1 MGLFGALYTGVSGLN
16 AQAQAQSTISENV
29 SNVNTV
35 GYKRVQTDFST
46 LVVESSPRAYSPG
59 GVLTSTSYGI
69 TDEGTLQGTT
79 SETDIGISGPGF
91 IIVNQVANPTIQNE
105 FLYTRAGKFTTDE
118 NKNLKNTAGYYLQGW
133 KLDNLGNLPTAN
145 SSLVSLQT
153 VNLDKIPGISVT
165 TKNVT
170 AYLQLPASSPID
182 PVADPSLGPL
192 VTGSQQSQD
201 VPVYDSLGVPQT
213 VRLVF
218 THVGTN
224 AWNLTINPGSYGN
237 PPVAN
242 KVTNVLDN
250 VGAPLSTPNQ
260 LGTPK
265 VSGDQHLRVTFNS
278 DGTLQDITN
287 ADTGTSVY
295 NSDGTIKV
303 RFDFSASGASP
314 IQDVSFNFGQKNPVT
329 RNPLVTTAA
338 TLFTSTT
345 GTEISGI
352 KGTVL
357 GSVRNDPIGTPGG
370 KQIVVQSINAGAD
383 FQIDIPIG
391 GEVFRGVVS
400 QTAPTATP
408 INFVGLGSPVN
419 GFTMT
424 TDAGMLATAA
434 AVKADLEQ
442 YFQTSGTATAFS
454 VTGLPTQ
461 TPPGTSQKN
470 SDFIGSTVTQDGVAY
485 GVYKGININ
494 KEGVV
499 IANFTNGESLPIYQ
513 LPLATF
519 PNPNGLAPR
528 TGNAYSKTRDSG
540 ELVLNQAGVAGIGQ
554 VFSRTLEN
562 STVDIGTEFAKMI
575 ITQRAYNANTR
586 VVSTSRDMLAE
597 LDRLVQ

>member
-91 IIVNQVANPTIQNE
+91 IIVNQVANPTIQDE

-182 PVADPSLGPL
+182 PIANPSTP
-192 VTGSQQSQD
+192 VVGSQQSQD
-201 VPVYDSLGVPQT
+201 IPVYDSLGVPQT

-250 VGAPLSTPNQ
+250 VGAPLSPPNQ
-260 LGTPK
+260 LGTPL
-265 VSGDQHLRVTFNS
+265 VSGNQHLRVTFNN
-278 DGTLQDITN
+278 DGTLRDITN
-287 ADTGTSVY
+287 ANTGTSVY

-314 IQDVSFNFGQKNPVT
+314 QQEVSFNLGQKNP
-329 RNPLVTTAA
+329 TTPTISSTNVNIPIATS
-338 TLFTSTT
+338 TLFPSTT
-345 GTEISGI
+345 GGNISGI
-352 KGTVL
+352 FGTVL
-357 GSVRNDPIGTPGG
+357 GSVSN
-370 KQIVVQSINAGAD
+370 VAVSIPALPLNSY
-383 FQIDIPIG
+383 QIDLTIG
-391 GEVFRGVVS
+391 GETFRGIV
-400 QTAPTATP
+400 ANNAATATP

-424 TDAGMLATAA
+424 TAAAMLGPATPA
-434 AVKADLEQ
+434 AVKTDLDK

>member
-91 IIVNQVANPTIQNE
+91 IIVNQVANPTIQDE

-133 KLDNLGNLPTAN
+133 KLDNLGNLPTTN

-153 VNLDKIPGISVT
+153 INLDNIPGISVT

-182 PVADPSLGPL
+182 PIANPSTP
-192 VTGSQQSQD
+192 VVGSQQSQD
-201 VPVYDSLGVPQT
+201 IPVYDSLGVPQT

-250 VGAPLSTPNQ
+250 VGAPLSPPNQ
-260 LGTPK
+260 LGTPL
-265 VSGDQHLRVTFNS
+265 VSGNQHLRVTFNN
-278 DGTLQDITN
+278 DGTLRDITN
-287 ADTGTSVY
+287 ANTGTSVY

-314 IQDVSFNFGQKNPVT
+314 QQEVSFNLGQKNPT
-329 RNPLVTTAA
+329 TPTIGASTAA
-338 TLFTSTT
+338 VPFAVAATSITN
-345 GTEISGI
+345 IF
-352 KGTVL
+352 GTVL
-357 GSVRNDPIGTPGG
+357 GSVSNVAVTNISP
-370 KQIVVQSINAGAD
+370 NE
-383 FQIDIPIG
+383 QIDITIG
-391 GEVFRGVVS
+391 GETFRGTVAS
-400 QTAPTATP
+400 GAAAGTA
-408 INFVGLGSPVN
+408 INFAGLGSPVN
-419 GFTMT
+419 GFTMRT
-424 TDAGMLATAA
+424 SGA
-434 AVKADLEQ
+434 AVPITATLLANLNAL
-442 YFQTSGTATAFS
+442 FQTTGTPTAFS
-454 VTGLPTQ
+454 VTGLPTE